1 MTLAII
7 AKVTDELMITI
18 VCRQRNSFSQ
28 QADDFAETAHL
39 PTRALN
45 ALDVFLKMLFEN
57 DVTHQ
62 IPRAAIAFS
71 AEE

>member
-1 MTLAII
+1 MVICRLDPIFPY
-7 AKVTDELMITI
+7 AKPGRSEWRPHV
-18 VCRQRNSFSQ
+18 
-28 QADDFAETAHL
+28 
-39 PTRALN
+39 PTHALN